1 VLITG
6 VARPGQA
13 GYNDGEDR
21 VMVTSLPIDWR
32 LEHLVKL
39 QSVHP
44 ELVNRA
50 LEKMIAEDE
59 ELRWSLVVSA
69 YLDEE
74 ISLAKAASLL
84 NLHPVELRRIF
95 LERGIPIYLGA
106 ETVEEAQAEV
116 DALKAAALNP
126 E

>member
-1 VLITG
+1 
-6 VARPGQA
+6 
-13 GYNDGEDR
+13 
-21 VMVTSLPIDWR
+21 MVTSLPIDWR

-39 QSVHP
+39 QRVQP
-44 ELVNRA
+44 ELVKRA
-50 LEKMIAEDE
+50 LEKMVAEDE

-84 NLHPVELRRIF
+84 NLHPVELRRAF
-95 LERGIPIYLGA
+95 LKRGIPIYLGA
-106 ETVEEAQAEV
+106 ESVEEAQAEA
-116 DALKAAALNP
+116 DALK

>member
-1 VLITG
+1 
-6 VARPGQA
+6 
-13 GYNDGEDR
+13 
-21 VMVTSLPIDWR
+21 MVTSLPIDWR

-39 QSVHP
+39 QSVQP
-44 ELVNRA
+44 ELVKRA

-116 DALKAAALNP
+116 DALKAGALNP